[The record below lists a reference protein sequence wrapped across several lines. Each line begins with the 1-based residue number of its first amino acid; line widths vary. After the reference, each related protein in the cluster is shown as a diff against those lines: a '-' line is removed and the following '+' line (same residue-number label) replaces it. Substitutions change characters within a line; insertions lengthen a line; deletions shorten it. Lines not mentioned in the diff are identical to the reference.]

1 MKRTSLLVEEETLA
15 RLAAIAR
22 RQGVPTS
29 KVIREALGAYVV
41 RQQAETGEAG
51 PLDALI
57 GLIDGPAEPLGARTE
72 EIVAEEVAKR
82 IGAEGSTSE
91 ARHERDR

>member
-1 MKRTSLLVEEETLA
+1 MKRTSLLIEEETLA

-29 KVIREALGAYVV
+29 KVIREALGTYVV
-41 RQQAETGEAG
+41 QRQAESGEAG

-72 EIVAEEVAKR
+72 EIVAEEVAR
-82 IGAEGSTSE
+82 RFGAERVAAE
-91 ARHERDR
+91 ARDERDR